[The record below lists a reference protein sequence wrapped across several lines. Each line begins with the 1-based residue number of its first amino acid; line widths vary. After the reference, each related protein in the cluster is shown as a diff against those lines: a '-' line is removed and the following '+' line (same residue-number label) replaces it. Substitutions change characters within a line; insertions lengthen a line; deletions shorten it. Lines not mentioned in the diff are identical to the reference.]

1 MGLLLLLAL
10 APLLPRSALLVSPPS
25 PSPDGD
31 LDGKE
36 GDADKRQAPTDS
48 GCLMSQVAVE
58 SGSLVQEIGIPQP
71 ESPRT
76 SHVRDSFHSPASDPS
91 LPLSSC
97 LLSGA
102 EDHVNDGELVEVV
115 QGEKRG

>member
-1 MGLLLLLAL
+1 
-10 APLLPRSALLVSPPS
+10 
-25 PSPDGD
+25 
-31 LDGKE
+31 
-36 GDADKRQAPTDS
+36 
-48 GCLMSQVAVE
+48 MSQVAVE

-76 SHVRDSFHSPASDPS
+76 SHARDSLHSPASDPS

-102 EDHVNDGELVEVV
+102 EDLVNDGELVEVV